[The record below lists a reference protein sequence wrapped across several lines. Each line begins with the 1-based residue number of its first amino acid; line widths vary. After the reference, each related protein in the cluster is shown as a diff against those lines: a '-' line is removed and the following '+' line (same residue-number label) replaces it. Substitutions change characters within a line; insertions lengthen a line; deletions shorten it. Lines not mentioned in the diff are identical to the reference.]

1 MTSQQNII
9 LYDNFFAIDNTD
21 LNTNNFIDPIE
32 NSQYQK
38 EISKIRKI
46 YLNKRLK
53 KKCKTF
59 KLNSK
64 YLNDK
69 EIEVFNI
76 KHKKNKSSIIGC
88 NILLNYENSNVNE
101 LLMNNCIFS
110 SNRTE
115 ILNNI

>member
-9 LYDNFFAIDNTD
+9 FYDTFFANDNTD
-21 LNTNNFIDPIE
+21 LKTNNFIETIK
-32 NSQYQK
+32 NSQFQK

-46 YLNKRLK
+46 YLNKRLN

-64 YLNDK
+64 NLNDK
-69 EIEVFNI
+69 ENEVFNI
-76 KHKKNKSSIIGC
+76 KHKKNNSSIIGC

-101 LLMNNCIFS
+101 LLMSNCIFS

-115 ILNNI
+115 ILNKI